1 VAIEPSDASRIIATL
16 MAIHEDVVAIGE
28 LLEEDDDGAEE
39 DADS

>member
-1 VAIEPSDASRIIATL
+1 VEIEPSDTTRIIEKL
-16 MAIHEDVVAIGE
+16 VAIHDDVVAIRE